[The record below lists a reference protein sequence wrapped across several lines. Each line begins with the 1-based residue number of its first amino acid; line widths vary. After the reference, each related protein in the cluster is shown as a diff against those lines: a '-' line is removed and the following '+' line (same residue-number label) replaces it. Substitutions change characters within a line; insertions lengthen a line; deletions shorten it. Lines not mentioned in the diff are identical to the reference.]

1 MAKKRKT
8 KKKKIIYH
16 DPPMKYNV
24 ALHKFE
30 VDLPTVKKENQKIDY
45 NPMNRLM
52 IVLIVIVVIYFI
64 IINYV

>member
-1 MAKKRKT
+1 MAEKRKT
-8 KKKKIIYH
+8 KKSKIIYH
-16 DPPMKYNV
+16 KPPMKYNV

-45 NPMNRLM
+45 NPLNRLI
-52 IVLIVIVVIYFI
+52 IVLIVIVVIYLV